1 MHLGLIVKELDQ
13 VEKFL
18 KTGLGAKFNSFF
30 FEYFDKCILLSDIPK
45 KMMIS
50 VLITTLA
57 LDVGPRFFAYLNS
70 LKEKLSS
77 FSVS

>member
-30 FEYFDKCILLSDIPK
+30 FEYFDECILLSDIPK

-57 LDVGPRFFAYLNS
+57 LDLEPRFFAY
-70 LKEKLSS
+70 
-77 FSVS
+77 